1 MQDAPLIEGLESD
14 YSEPKRRDAG
24 PPRVQRPDRAQVRL
38 EPVSLEER
46 LPADHQARIIW
57 AVVETLDLSAYY
69 DAIGARGSDP
79 GRAAIDPAVLV
90 ALWLYAATEGI
101 GNGRELARRC
111 QSDDAYRWLCGGV
124 GVNYHT
130 LNDFR
135 TGHRERLDA
144 LLTQVP
150 GRLTHAH
157 VVTVAR
163 VAQDGTRVRAAA
175 GSGSFRT
182 GPSLRAHLE
191 AAAAHVEALK
201 RQGEDGASAREDAN
215 RRRAAEDRP
224 ARVRAALAELPL
236 AQAAKTR
243 KGRKASRYTQA
254 RVSTT
259 DPDARRMK
267 MADGGFRPAYNVQ
280 LAADTGSRAI
290 IGVLVSKSGT
300 DAGLAEP
307 MRAQIQK
314 RTGLEVAE
322 HLTDGGYTKMEEIG
336 AALDA
341 GVTIYR
347 PPPPPPHNSPRCGP
361 YQPCQQDTPEVA
373 MWRELMGTPEAQEVY
388 KERAATIET
397 VNADLKTHRGLDRF
411 GVRGIDKVMCVV
423 LWSVLAYNL
432 LRFAGDLLRT

>member
-1 MQDAPLIEGLESD
+1 MQDAPLIEGLGLASPG
-14 YSEPKRRDAG
+14 PKSRDAG

-38 EPVSLEER
+38 EPVSLEDR
-46 LPADHQARIIW
+46 LASDHQARIVW

-69 DAIGARGSDP
+69 DAIGARGSEP

-111 QSDDAYRWLCGGV
+111 ESDDAYRWLCGGV

-144 LLTQVP
+144 LLTQVL

-157 VVTVAR
+157 LVTVVR

-191 AAAAHVEALK
+191 AAAAHVELLK
-201 RQGEDGASAREDAN
+201 QQSDDGVSMREDTT
-215 RRRAAEDRP
+215 RRRVAEDRL

-236 AQAAKTR
+236 AEAAKTR
-243 KGRKASRYTQA
+243 KGQKASRYTEA

-290 IGVLVSKSGT
+290 IGVMVSKSGT
-300 DAGLAEP
+300 DAGLTRP
-307 MRAQIQK
+307 MREQIKQ
-314 RTGLEVAE
+314 RTGLDLAE
-322 HLTDGGYTKMEEIG
+322 QLTDGGYTKMEEIG
-336 AALDA
+336 PALEA
-341 GVTIYR
+341 GITIYR
-347 PPPPPPHNSPRCGP
+347 PPPPPPHTSPRTGP
-361 YQPCQQDTPEVA
+361 YEPCKQDTPEVA
-373 MWRELMGTPEAQEVY
+373 MWRELMGTPEAQDVY
-388 KERAATIET
+388 RERAATIET

-411 GVRGIDKVMCVV
+411 RVRGIDKVTCVV

-432 LRFAGDLLRT
+432 LHFARDLLQA

>member
-1 MQDAPLIEGLESD
+1 MQDALLIEGLESLPCP
-14 YSEPKRRDAG
+14 PKTRDPG

-38 EPVSLEER
+38 EPVSLEDR
-46 LPADHQARIIW
+46 LPTDHQARIVW

-69 DAIGARGSDP
+69 DAIGARGSEP

-144 LLTQVP
+144 LFTQVL

-157 VVTVAR
+157 IVTVAR

-201 RQGEDGASAREDAN
+201 RQGDEGVCTREEAN
-215 RRRAAEDRP
+215 QRRVAEDRL

-236 AQAAKTR
+236 AEAAKTR
-243 KGRKASRYTQA
+243 KGQKASRYTEA

-259 DPDARRMK
+259 DADARRMK

-290 IGVLVSKSGT
+290 IGVMVSKSGT
-300 DAGLAEP
+300 DAGLSVP
-307 MRAQIQK
+307 MRQQIK
-314 RTGLEVAE
+314 ERTGLEVAE

-336 AALDA
+336 PALEA

-347 PPPPPPHNSPRCGP
+347 PPPPPPHQSPRATP
-361 YQPCQQDTPEVA
+361 YEPCEQDTPEVA
-373 MWRELMGTPEAQEVY
+373 MWRDLMGTPEARDVY

-397 VNADLKTHRGLDRF
+397 VNADLKTHRGLGQFR
-411 GVRGIDKVMCVV
+411 VRGIDKVMCVV

-432 LRFAGDLLRT
+432 LHFARDLLQA

>member
-1 MQDAPLIEGLESD
+1 MQDAPLIEGLEGPRAGPTTTQD
-14 YSEPKRRDAG
+14 EPG

-38 EPVSLEER
+38 EPVSLEDR
-46 LPADHQARIIW
+46 LSQDHQARVVW

-69 DAIGARGSDP
+69 AAIAARGSDP
-79 GRAAIDPAVLV
+79 GRPAIDPKVLV
-90 ALWLYAATEGI
+90 ALWLYAATDGI

-111 QSDDAYRWLCGGV
+111 ESDDAYRWLCGGLPM
-124 GVNYHT
+124 NYHT

-135 TGHRERLDA
+135 TGHQERLDA
-144 LLTQVP
+144 LLTQVI

-182 GPSLRAHLE
+182 RGTLRAHLQ
-191 AAAAHVEALK
+191 AAQEQIENLQ
-201 RQGEDGASAREDAN
+201 RQSEDGPREEAT
-215 RRRAAEDRP
+215 RRRVAQDRL
-224 ARVRAALAELPL
+224 ARMQAALAELPL
-236 AQAAKTR
+236 VEAAKTK
-243 KGRKASRYTQA
+243 KGQKASRYTEA

-259 DPDARRMK
+259 DPEARRMK

-290 IGVLVSKSGT
+290 VGVMVSKAGT
-300 DAGLAEP
+300 DAGLTGP
-307 MRAQIQK
+307 MRAQIQR

-336 AALDA
+336 PVWEA
-341 GVTIYR
+341 GITTYR
-347 PPPPPPHNSPRCGP
+347 PPPTPPPQSPRVSRYERCAT
-361 YQPCQQDTPEVA
+361 DSPEVA

-397 VNADLKTHRGLDRF
+397 VNADLKAHRGLEQFR
-411 GVRGIDKVMCVV
+411 VRGTGKVTCVV
-423 LWSVLAYNL
+423 LWCALAYNL
-432 LRFAGDLLRT
+432 MHFAENLLRT